1 MQRIRKEIAIIA
13 SQPEGSGGTGLVE
26 YFQQWC
32 MVVKVQ
38 LSKSGPCYIVN
49 RYCE

>member
-13 SQPEGSGGTGLVE
+13 SQLKDSGGTGLAE
-26 YFQQWC
+26 YFQQKY

-38 LSKSGPCYIVN
+38 LSKSGPCYIVK
-49 RYCE
+49 RYFE